1 MRNMYLFKVV
11 LIGDGGVGK
20 TALRKKFMGEG
31 FSGAYIM
38 TIGADF
44 AIKSIKLTDD
54 AQVKFQ
60 IWDLAG
66 QPHFKAVREAFY
78 KGTSGALLVYD
89 VMRRNTFKNTVF
101 WMEEL
106 IKNVGRIPVIL
117 IGNKIDLRPMADA
130 PPDPRRSWVSN
141 EEGQILKRYLEERFD
156 VPIVFIET
164 SAKTGENVDLAFHE
178 LAYLLLQT
186 VKNVRMNYIGDI
198 KYR

>member
-1 MRNMYLFKVV
+1 MGNIYLFKVV

-20 TALRKKFMGEG
+20 TALRRKFMGEG
-31 FSGAYIM
+31 FDTAYIM

-44 AIKSIKLTDD
+44 AIKSLDLFDSI
-54 AQVKFQ
+54 QVKFQ

-89 VMRRNTFKNTVF
+89 VTRRNTFKNTVF

-106 IKNVGRIPVIL
+106 IKNVRRVPIVL
-117 IGNKIDLRPMADA
+117 IGNKIDLRPAADA
-130 PPDPRRSWVSN
+130 PPDPRRSWISN

-156 VPIVFIET
+156 VPVVFIET
-164 SAKTGENVDLAFHE
+164 SAKTGENVDLAFHK
-178 LAYLLLQT
+178 LAHLLVQT
-186 VKNVRMNYIGDI
+186 VKNVKLY
-198 KYR
+198 K